1 MQQSKEQIDYRY
13 NGWANLCSQINNFN
27 IYQFRQKPYF
37 CSMVETVSPHFGIL
51 YFNNINN
58 NYSKYISNIDWKTI
72 EVLANVGNPYNQ
84 EYIFNNNKYNL
95 SPTIL
100 RYIQFTLDTLTHIKN
115 NTSLTE
121 LKIVEIG
128 GGFGFQAILLYEL
141 AHLFDL
147 KVLKYTILDLGPV
160 CNLQNIFI
168 TECQKFSDKKYI
180 NLKAITIDDYTPNNN
195 NFFISNYALGELNT
209 YWQNR
214 YIRDVVNKIKHGYL
228 CWNFSPIN
236 PKIHSY
242 FNSIKT
248 IQEEENPQTNYTF
261 TNYIIRY

>member
-1 MQQSKEQIDYRY
+1 MQQSKEQIDHRY
-13 NGWANLCSQINNFN
+13 NGWLHLCSQIDSFN
-27 IYQFRQKPYF
+27 IYNFRKNNYF
-37 CSMVETVSPHFGIL
+37 RGIVETVSPQFGML
-51 YFNNINN
+51 YFNNIIK
-58 NYSKYISNIDWKTI
+58 NYPEYISKMDWKSI
-72 EVLANVGNPYNQ
+72 EVLGNIGNPYNQ
-84 EYIFNNNKYNL
+84 EYTFNNNKYKI

-100 RYIQFTLDTLTHIKN
+100 RYVKFTFDTLTHIKN

-180 NLKAITIDDYTPNNN
+180 NLKAITIDDYTPDNN

-248 IQEEENPQTNYTF
+248 IQEEENPQTNNTV